1 MGAWPQAGQ
10 RSRSAR
16 HHRIGIACEGFG
28 SGDEVARFDEI
39 CFISKSYRTRWEHA
53 TLAGLPSK
61 GLNDTVPAMYTLA
74 RFLQVL
80 GLTIPLLAI
89 VAQLNE
95 RISLG
100 QMLGFLVAAMIMF
113 IIGHT
118 LQRYSGE

>member
-1 MGAWPQAGQ
+1 M
-10 RSRSAR
+10 S
-16 HHRIGIACEGFG
+16 E
-28 SGDEVARFDEI
+28 
-39 CFISKSYRTRWEHA
+39 SYRTFGRYA
-53 TLAGLPSK
+53 TLTVLRSK
-61 GLNDTVPAMYTLA
+61 ALTDTVRGMYTLA

-100 QMLGFLVAAMIMF
+100 QMLGFLVASMIVF

-118 LQRYSGE
+118 IQRYSGE